1 MLEIR
6 VVDQVIVA
14 QSLHAAQTLVSK
26 AIARWERDPDAP
38 EMLTIIVKNLQYKAP
53 PASLGINVTE
63 GSQVGEAL
71 G

>member
-6 VVDQVIVA
+6 VMDQVIIA
-14 QSLHAAQTLVSK
+14 HDLGAAQALIAK
-26 AIARWERDPDAP
+26 AVARWERSENAT

-53 PASLGINVTE
+53 PASLGINVAETPHI
-63 GSQVGEAL
+63 GEAI